1 MRNVAHFCC
10 EMFLCVANLSA
21 LNGLFMSKKF
31 CKFLRALYP
40 EAYELALLRILA
52 GCSIFFDHD
61 NNPLY
66 SEDLI
71 VVCLLLA
78 HFYVA
83 KHHLKVRLTDREKR
97 IWDKR
102 FQVEILSPQKRPVR
116 PVK

>member
-1 MRNVAHFCC
+1 
-10 EMFLCVANLSA
+10 
-21 LNGLFMSKKF
+21 MSKKF

-52 GCSIFFDHD
+52 GCSIFFDRD

-66 SEDLI
+66 NEDLI

-83 KHHLKVRLTDREKR
+83 KHHLKLRLTQLEKR

-102 FQVEILSPQKRPVR
+102 FDTEIPIPRRPL
-116 PVK
+116 